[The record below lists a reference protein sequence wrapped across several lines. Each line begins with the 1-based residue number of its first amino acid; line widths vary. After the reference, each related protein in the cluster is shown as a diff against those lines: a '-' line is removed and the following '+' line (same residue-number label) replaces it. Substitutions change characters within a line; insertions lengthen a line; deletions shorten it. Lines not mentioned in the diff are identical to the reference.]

1 MCIGIPLQIIESG
14 PSVARCRDAD
24 GQQFEIDM
32 MLVGEQPAGT
42 WVLTF
47 LGAAREV
54 ISSQRAD
61 EIQRALLA
69 LNQALHGESFDHLI
83 ADLIDREPQLPE
95 FLRQPDQAAQPNRSN
110 QTQNPTHSQKVER

>member
-14 PSVARCRDAD
+14 PSVARCCDAD

-69 LNQALHGESFDHLI
+69 LNQALHGESFDHLF

-95 FLRQPDQAAQPNRSN
+95 FLRQPEQDAQPAITN
-110 QTQNPTHSQKVER
+110 QPSKLTNSPKAER